1 MTWIDI
7 SQPLYSN
14 TAVWPG
20 DTNFQFSLN
29 WTKTQT
35 GSVNVGKLELS
46 THTGTHIDAPFHFDN
61 EGKKVLDLDINRYI
75 GRALIID
82 MVGKQSIQVEDL
94 KKVEINGTQIVL
106 FKTMSWSNREQFPTT
121 ITYIEQGVASYLA
134 DQGIKLVGLDVPSV
148 DPIDSK
154 DLAAHHELTAH
165 DIHILEGLVLDQIT
179 EGLYELIAIPLP
191 IKDADA
197 SPVRAVIR
205 EIT

>member
-7 SQPLYSN
+7 SQPLYSK

-29 WTKTQT
+29 WTKAQT
-35 GSVNVGKLELS
+35 GSVNVGKIELS
-46 THTGTHIDAPFHFDN
+46 THTGTHIDAPFHFD
-61 EGKKVLDLDINRYI
+61 EAGQKVLDLDINRYI
-75 GRALIID
+75 GRALVID
-82 MVGKQSIQVEDL
+82 MVDKQSIQVEDL
-94 KKVEINGTQIVL
+94 KRVEINGIQIVL
-106 FKTMSWSNREQFPTT
+106 FKTMSWTNRDEFPSH
-121 ITYIEQGVASYLA
+121 ITYIDKGVASYFA
-134 DQGIKLVGLDVPSV
+134 EQGIKLVGLDVPSV

-154 DLAAHHELTAH
+154 ELAAHHELTTY
-165 DIHILEGLVLDQIT
+165 DIHILEGLVLDQIN

-205 EIT
+205 AIT